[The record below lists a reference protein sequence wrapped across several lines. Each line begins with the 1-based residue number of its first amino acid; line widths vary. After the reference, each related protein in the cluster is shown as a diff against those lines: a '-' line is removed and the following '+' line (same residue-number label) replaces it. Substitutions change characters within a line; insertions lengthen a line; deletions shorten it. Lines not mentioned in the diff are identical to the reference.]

1 MSDEIT
7 AVVGHQL
14 YSFDGRI
21 LEVFGAYP
29 MRYHVR
35 HMQLRVS
42 DPDRKG
48 RRTLVINAVGV
59 QSTST
64 FTADEWAQ
72 APTLP
77 ALLQAVQSAI
87 GG

>member
-1 MSDEIT
+1 MNDEIT

-14 YSFDGRI
+14 YSFDGRV
-21 LEVFGAYP
+21 LEIFGNYP
-29 MRYHVR
+29 KRFHVR
-35 HMQLRVS
+35 HLQLTVG

-48 RRTLVINAVGV
+48 RRTVVIDAVGV
-59 QSTST
+59 QHTST
-64 FTADEWAQ
+64 FTAEEWAK

-77 ALLQAVQSAI
+77 ALLDAVQSAI